1 MVKISVIVPVYN
13 VDRFLS
19 ECLESILSQNLSDIE
34 VICVDDGSTDNSL
47 NILTE
52 YQQKDERIKIISQ
65 ENRGLAA
72 ARNRG
77 MDAACGEYIMFVD
90 SDDYITS
97 NALETLYDLTCSKQV
112 DFTMF
117 KLLNFD
123 NETRETSPINYFN
136 MPFLQKFDGETFNH
150 HDVGERLFN
159 ISVTAPG
166 KLFRRDFIDR
176 LRFPEDL
183 LFEDTPFVLEA
194 IFMADKMYFLDEY
207 MYMRRIHKDSI
218 THSNFSGFSDCII
231 IFNMMADITKRYGEY
246 EPYKE
251 KLFTQ
256 KVSNTYTRFMQV
268 SEEYKSDF
276 FNKIKADFSQKQIEF
291 EDCIDFRKVKPR
303 AKQIYYSALN
313 SKNHKEFEKS
323 VKIFDN
329 DDSFF
334 DKLFKKIFK

>member
-19 ECLESILSQNLSDIE
+19 ECLNSILSQSLSDIE

-47 NILTE
+47 DILKE
-52 YQQKDERIKIISQ
+52 FRQKDERIKIISQ

-90 SDDYITS
+90 SDDYITPD
-97 NALETLYDLTCSKQV
+97 ALKTLYDLTCSKQV

-123 NETRETSPINYFN
+123 NETGETSPINYFN
-136 MPFLQKFDGETFNH
+136 MPFLKKFDGKTFNH

-166 KLFRRDFIDR
+166 KLFKRDFIDR

-218 THSNFSGFSDCII
+218 THSNFSEFSDCII

-246 EPYKE
+246 EHYKE